1 LTNLSVW
8 KSFTHQTKTQIMLN
22 FVLKISGIF
31 ALMLLATV
39 AANAQKASP
48 AAEATGVIGKAT
60 ITIQY
65 SQPGVK
71 GRDIYGGLVPYGE
84 VWRAGANEATVFEVS
99 SDVMIGGEM
108 LKAGKYGVWVIPGEK
123 EWTWIFSS
131 TWDTWGTNYDQAND
145 VLRIKGSVED
155 LDDRFERMTFNVGKD
170 RVELHW
176 NVTMASFSV
185 KG

>member
-1 LTNLSVW
+1 MLGI
-8 KSFTHQTKTQIMLN
+8 KISFTLKSIEMLN

-39 AANAQKASP
+39 AVDAQKASP
-48 AAEATGVIGKAT
+48 AAEATGQIGKAT
-60 ITIQY
+60 ITINY

-71 GRDIYGGLVPYGE
+71 DRDIFGDLVPYGE

-99 SDVMIGGEM
+99 HDIKVGGER
-108 LKAGKYGVWVIPGEK
+108 LKAGKYGVWVIPGKK

-131 TWDTWGTNYDQAND
+131 TSDTWGTNYDASND
-145 VLRIKGSVED
+145 VLRITGSVED
-155 LDDRFERMTFNVGKD
+155 LDDKFERMTFNVGPD
-170 RVELHW
+170 QVELHW
-176 NVTMASFSV
+176 NMTMASFPV